1 MGVLPDS
8 LAFETYS
15 LEVGMASSSG
25 VETAGDQLFTPSNQR
40 NLASGP
46 TFFAS
51 VTLRAK
57 DACVS
62 PLSRSIS
69 FRRRRSR
76 VFTAS
81 SSS

>member
-1 MGVLPDS
+1 MLDSMAFDSYSPDS
-8 LAFETYS
+8 
-15 LEVGMASSSG
+15 GMASSSG

-46 TFFAS
+46 TFFAV

-57 DACVS
+57 GTCVS
-62 PLSRSIS
+62 LTSFAISSRS
-69 FRRRRSR
+69 RRSLK
-76 VFTAS
+76 FTAS